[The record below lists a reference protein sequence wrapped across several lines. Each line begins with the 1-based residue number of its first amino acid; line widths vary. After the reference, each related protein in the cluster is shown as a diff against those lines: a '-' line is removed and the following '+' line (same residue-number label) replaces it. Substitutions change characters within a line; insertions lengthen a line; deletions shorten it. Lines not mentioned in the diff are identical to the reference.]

1 MKERDIILNHEQ
13 IQHKIKRIAYQIYET
28 NVNETELIIAG
39 IANNGYIFAERLYKE
54 LTEISEIKVNLC
66 KITMNKKNPLNTVKT
81 DLNLDN
87 FNNKAIVIADDVLS
101 SGTTLMYAVQ
111 HLLNVPLK
119 RLKTTVLVNRNH
131 KKFPVKADF
140 KGLSLSTSSHNNVEV
155 VFGDSDTVYLT

>member
-39 IANNGYIFAERLYKE
+39 IANNGYIFAERLHKE
-54 LTEISEIKVNLC
+54 LTEISDINVKLC
-66 KITMNKKNPLNTVKT
+66 KITMDKKNPLNTVKT
-81 DLNLDN
+81 NIETTS
-87 FNNKAIVIADDVLS
+87 FANKSIVLADDVLS
-101 SGTTLMYAVQ
+101 TGTTLMYAVQ
-111 HLLNVPLK
+111 HLLKVPLK

-155 VFGDSDTVYLT
+155 IFGSSDTVYLT

>member
-1 MKERDIILNHEQ
+1 MEEKDIILNHQQ

-39 IANNGYIFAERLYKE
+39 VAENGYTFASRLHKE
-54 LTEISEIKVNLC
+54 LTSISDIKVSLC
-66 KITMNKKNPLNTVKT
+66 KITMDKRNPLNTVKT
-81 DLNLDN
+81 NMDTAS
-87 FNNKAIVIADDVLS
+87 FNNKSIVIADDVLS
-101 SGTTLMYAVQ
+101 TGTTLMYAVQ

-140 KGLSLSTSSHNNVEV
+140 KGLSLSTSSHDNVEV
-155 VFGDSDTVYLT
+155 SFGKKDVVYLS